1 MTMEPSDKFSPQ
13 QLAMLKEMDRWTRR
27 VAQQE
32 AAGLSRLH
40 EIIRTEWLRLCDDA
54 GPVAGKH
61 GDEIASLMR
70 IKAEDLRMEGLREW
84 WAGRESPPGDLNK
97 LEDDLV
103 MGFGE
108 EDPDKHPNLLLF
120 LSAESKSILQSLA
133 DQVNSPQWP
142 PTAMAMTVSGS
153 YVAAWMTLRR
163 TDTVP
168 PVGFSETETR
178 VKTIHVSALEGL
190 REMLAAQQWS
200 LLAAALGSPEWLQR
214 LTRLWLADRIADE
227 KKRQENQNGALKL
240 AEVRRY
246 TVGSCEIG
254 MIPKESAGIS
264 WAWGGQGVL
273 DSDNRFGIA
282 PDIGV
287 IALPPGAT
295 LLRGRDSEK
304 WPFQTLLPLDDS
316 ESGKSDT
323 GIPLVMTLAGGQREM
338 MPAATGKL
346 ALLIMDGC
354 HRNRGG
360 NGMIE
365 TNLRDLTRI
374 INPGRDGKLQ
384 ASHYNTVLQAL
395 HSLAMLR
402 VVLPGDFSSYAVFD
416 CPLPYRTATPS
427 EYDKPIWLGMARG
440 FTSVITQAC
449 PSYKGFFVFNLS
461 GCMRLDTKRPALLR
475 QYIRAAAE
483 WNHLRIVQ
491 KKGPPTIRMEIER
504 WALMVN
510 TLSAGAI
517 KAMNGSLQQRRK
529 KSEDIKTTREELEEL
544 HERGLL
550 ILEKAG
556 KSSSRGEII
565 LRCPD
570 DLEEAW
576 QDRKGAAPTRNPRK

>member
-1 MTMEPSDKFSPQ
+1 MEALAEYFTGEVLPSLDGADFADLETALVESYSAAAIHWNNGHPDPLPYVTMFT
-13 QLAMLKEMDRWTRR
+13 DRRSRGEDWK
-27 VAQQE
+27 
-32 AAGLSRLH
+32 AGRDAVIL
-40 EIIRTEWLRLCDDA
+40 DDA
-54 GPVAGKH
+54 GGKVVPIQSTYVTAWMMARK
-61 GDEIASLMR
+61 GDAIPMPFWQLGPENGFEMR
-70 IKAEDLRMEGLREW
+70 
-84 WAGRESPPGDLNK
+84 
-97 LEDDLV
+97 
-103 MGFGE
+103 
-108 EDPDKHPNLLLF
+108 H
-120 LSAESKSILQSLA
+120 
-133 DQVNSPQWP
+133 
-142 PTAMAMTVSGS
+142 
-153 YVAAWMTLRR
+153 VAA
-163 TDTVP
+163 V
-168 PVGFSETETR
+168 
-178 VKTIHVSALEGL
+178 EGMV
-190 REMLAAQQWS
+190 E
-200 LLAAALGSPEWLQR
+200 LLAVGHWTGLGDGLLNPGWLH
-214 LTRLWLADRIADE
+214 LLAGWWLAE
-227 KKRQENQNGALKL
+227 KVGQERNRLEKETGALKL